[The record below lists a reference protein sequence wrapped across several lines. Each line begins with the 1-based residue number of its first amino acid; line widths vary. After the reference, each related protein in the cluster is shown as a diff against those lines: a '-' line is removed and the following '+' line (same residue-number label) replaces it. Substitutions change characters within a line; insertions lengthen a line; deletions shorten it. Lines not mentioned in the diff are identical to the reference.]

1 MNKYYTHGIGI
12 WADDERFIREIL
24 IGDEYKY
31 LYDYDTVVDLGANIG
46 TFSFWIYD
54 RSKRIFAVEPNPKP
68 MRLLEQTVKDNY
80 LTKITTVEVA
90 VTGADGERQLKNTDD
105 PVYGSGEVN
114 DKEGITV
121 KCMAL
126 DTFMVEQ
133 KIGYIDLLKVDIE
146 GCEVELFSSPGFK
159 NVAHKISTIVGE
171 YHNGGMGKQIDGSLT
186 GCGFRFIDLTAANSS
201 GKFIAKRL

>member
-1 MNKYYTHGIGI
+1 MNKYFVNKIGI
-12 WADDERFIREIL
+12 WADDDRFIREIL
-24 IGDEYKY
+24 IEDEYKY

-46 TFSFWIYD
+46 TFSLWIYD
-54 RSKRIFAVEPNPKP
+54 RAKRIFAVEPNPKP
-68 MRLLEQTVKDNY
+68 MELLRKTIDDNK
-80 LTKITTVEVA
+80 LDKIIPVEVA
-90 VTGADGERQLKNTDD
+90 ITGTDGYRRLKNTDD
-105 PVYGSGEVN
+105 LVYGSGEIN
-114 DKEGITV
+114 DNEGIIV

-133 KIGYIDLLKVDIE
+133 KISFIDLLKVDIE

-171 YHNGGMGKQIDGSLT
+171 YHNGGIGKLIDGSLT